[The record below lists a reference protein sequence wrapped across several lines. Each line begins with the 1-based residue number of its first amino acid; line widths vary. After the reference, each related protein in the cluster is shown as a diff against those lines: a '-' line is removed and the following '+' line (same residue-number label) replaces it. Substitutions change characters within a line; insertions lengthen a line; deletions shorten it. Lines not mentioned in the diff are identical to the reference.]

1 MYKSKLSSDPT
12 ALILGI
18 ISLFILLFVCCCGLL
33 LPVSLALAIVGWVMA
48 HKSIKEYET
57 NPEVFSGNSRSNVG
71 IARIL
76 CIVSTILNG
85 LLILVFAV
93 GMLFFQSDIF
103 EKFRKELEK
112 QNSKNVTITIDTTA
126 MDTEEDDAL
135 YQEKSQDSIVEDSVE
150 VKL

>member
-57 NPEVFSGNSRSNVG
+57 NPEVFNSNSRSNVG

-103 EKFRKELEK
+103 EKFRKEFEK
-112 QNSKNVTITIDTTA
+112 QNGKNIVISVDTTA
-126 MDTEEDDAL
+126 NDTVEDDAL
-135 YQEKSQDSIVEDSVE
+135 YQEKSQDSIAGDSVE

>member
-12 ALILGI
+12 SLILGI

-57 NPEVFSGNSRSNVG
+57 NPEAFDGKSRSNVG
-71 IARIL
+71 IAKII

-85 LLILVFAV
+85 LLIIVFIV

-103 EKFRKELEK
+103 EKFRKEIEK
-112 QNSKNVTITIDTTA
+112 QNSKNVVITVDTTA
-126 MDTEEDDAL
+126 NDTEDDDAL
-135 YQEKSQDSIVEDSVE
+135 YQEKSKDSIAVDSVE

>member
-57 NPEVFSGNSRSNVG
+57 NPEVFSSNSRSNVG

-103 EKFRKELEK
+103 EKFRKEFEK
-112 QNSKNVTITIDTTA
+112 QNGKNIVISVDTTA
-126 MDTEEDDAL
+126 NDTVEDDAL
-135 YQEKSQDSIVEDSVE
+135 YQEKSQDSIAGDSVE

>member
-12 ALILGI
+12 SLILGI

-57 NPEVFSGNSRSNVG
+57 NPEVFDGKSRSNVG
-71 IARIL
+71 IAKII
-76 CIVSTILNG
+76 CIVSTLLNG
-85 LLILVFAV
+85 LLIIVFIV

-103 EKFRKELEK
+103 EKFRKEIEK
-112 QNSKNVTITIDTTA
+112 QNSKNVVITVDTTA
-126 MDTEEDDAL
+126 NDTEEDDAL
-135 YQEKSQDSIVEDSVE
+135 YQEKSKDSIAVDSVE